1 MIESVV
7 AEFKC
12 SYFSDSITV
21 LISSL
26 MEPDANILLYNILAI
41 YFLNIFKQILK
52 SVELISIVT
61 IYCIVNIYILKY
73 NNIFLFL

>member
-1 MIESVV
+1 
-7 AEFKC
+7 
-12 SYFSDSITV
+12 
-21 LISSL
+21 

-41 YFLNIFKQILK
+41 YFLNIFEQILK